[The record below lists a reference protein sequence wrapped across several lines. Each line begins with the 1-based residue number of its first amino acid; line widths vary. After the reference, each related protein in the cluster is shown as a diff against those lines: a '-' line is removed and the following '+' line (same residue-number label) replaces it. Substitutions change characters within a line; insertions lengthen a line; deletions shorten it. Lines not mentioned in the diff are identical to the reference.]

1 MTMVDPPFDA
11 STEPAPSSSPPRRT
25 LWSMFT
31 KTLAVAIIGMLIAM
45 WVYGLFF
52 ASKEAINR
60 INDRDWPVRAQTI
73 CQRANAQR
81 LQLTDLRRLD
91 DVGPGALAGRAELV
105 DRATDIVTRMLDE
118 VVAVSPVDAK
128 GQELIPMWEA
138 EYRMYLQDRRDYAN
152 LLRTGI
158 NRPFAETRS
167 QGLPVSERLETF
179 AGDNEMPACAPPRD
193 LVN

>member
-1 MTMVDPPFDA
+1 MTMVEPPFDHTA
-11 STEPAPSSSPPRRT
+11 TLDVVAPRRT

-31 KTLAVAIIGMLIAM
+31 RSLVVVALGLLIAM

-52 ASKEAINR
+52 ASKEGINR
-60 INDRDWPVRAQTI
+60 INDRDWPVRAQAI
-73 CQRANAQR
+73 CQQANAER
-81 LQLTDLRRLD
+81 RQLTDLRRLD
-91 DVGPGALAGRAELV
+91 EVGPGALAGRAALV

-118 VVAVSPVDAK
+118 VVAVAPTDAK
-128 GQELIPMWEA
+128 GRDLIPMWEA
-138 EYRMYLQDRRDYAN
+138 EYRVYLNDRRDYAD
-152 LLRTGI
+152 LLRSGV

-167 QGLPVSERLETF
+167 EGLPISERLETF